1 MCLRG
6 RFVARIVPPM
16 ASFLRV
22 SIALITAAA
31 LAACEGKTFA
41 PGTADETSADSA
53 KQVAEMEKAQ
63 SEKEPSDPRKALEN
77 LSQDLLDKLKTVA
90 SEEEAATIEE
100 EIWDAWLVSGSPT
113 VDIMMKRG
121 LEYQESE
128 DQQSARDMFDRALA
142 IKPEYAEAWNRR
154 ALLFFNDGKYDEA
167 IADLESTIT
176 YEPRHF
182 GAWIGL
188 GMIFESIERPE
199 AALKAYRKALE
210 IHPHAAA
217 AQQGER
223 RLSRAVEGM
232 PI

>member
-1 MCLRG
+1 MMVS
-6 RFVARIVPPM
+6 RFLKL
-16 ASFLRV
+16 S
-22 SIALITAAA
+22 AA
-31 LAACEGKTFA
+31 LAAASVLAASCGKSFA
-41 PGTADETSADSA
+41 PGTADKDAKPAAGEKTAALDGKPNAATGADG
-53 KQVAEMEKAQ
+53 
-63 SEKEPSDPRKALEN
+63 EKEGIGN
-77 LSQDLLDKLKTVA
+77 VSQELLDKLKSVP
-90 SEEEAATIEE
+90 SEEEAASLEE

-121 LEYQESE
+121 LEYQQAE
-128 DQQSARDMFDRALA
+128 DLDSAREAFDTAIT
-142 IKPEYAEAWNRR
+142 IKPDYAEAWNRR
-154 ALLFFNDGKYDEA
+154 ALLFFNAGKYDEA
-167 IADLESTIT
+167 VADLESALI

-217 AQQGER
+217 AQQGEK
-223 RLSRAVEGM
+223 RLIRAVEGM

>member
-6 RFVARIVPPM
+6 RFVARIVAAM

-22 SIALITAAA
+22 SIALIAAAA
-31 LAACEGKTFA
+31 LAACEGKSFA
-41 PGTADETSADSA
+41 PGTAEDKPEGG
-53 KQVAEMEKAQ
+53 KQLAEMEKAQ
-63 SEKEPSDPRKALEN
+63 SDKDSNDPQKALEN
-77 LSQDLLDKLKTVA
+77 LSQELLDKLKTVA

-121 LEYQESE
+121 LEYQESQ
-128 DQQSARDMFDRALA
+128 DAQSARDMFDRALA
-142 IKPEYAEAWNRR
+142 VKPDYAEAWNRR

-167 IADLESTIT
+167 IADLESTLT

-188 GMIFESIERPE
+188 GMIFESIDRPD

-217 AQQGER
+217 AQQGEK
-223 RLSRAVEGM
+223 RLSRTVEGM